1 MVMKLI
7 LAVSLVVAIRD
18 PMKAATIFTSADIL
32 SGSNPTNPEKNWQV
46 SITSTLTDNFNGDF
60 TRQEWRYSVANI
72 SYVPNQ
78 IPPGV
83 GSLIGSGITLF
94 FIPVF
99 GTTPLGTGP
108 FQNYF
113 EPADWVARFSG
124 FVGDFTRVDPV
135 LWRTGVSSAAILPG
149 QSAEFGFSIAGPI
162 AISEARASVSAEQLG
177 SFPGPVDVISGS
189 IPVPV
194 PVPEPASLSLVAG
207 AILVAASIR
216 RRANKR
222 RAEQE
227 FPARSPK
234 ARRVFPAPRRVSFGS
249 SATRLRWIPKKT
261 ATRF

>member
-1 MVMKLI
+1 MLMKLI
-7 LAVSLVVAIRD
+7 VPVSLMAVMTASTG
-18 PMKAATIFTSADIL
+18 AATIFTSTDTL
-32 SGSNPTNPEKNWQV
+32 SGSNPTNPEQTWQV
-46 SITSTLTDNFNGDF
+46 SVTSTLTDNFNGDF

-78 IPPGV
+78 IPPGA

-94 FIPVF
+94 FVPVF

-113 EPADWVARFSG
+113 EPSDWVARFSG

-162 AISEARASVSAEQLG
+162 AISQARASVSAEQL
-177 SFPGPVDVISGS
+177 SASPGPVDVISGS

-194 PVPEPASLSLVAG
+194 PVPEPTSLSLAAA
-207 AILVAASIR
+207 AILLAASIR
-216 RRANKR
+216 RRCK
-222 RAEQE
+222 
-227 FPARSPK
+227 
-234 ARRVFPAPRRVSFGS
+234 
-249 SATRLRWIPKKT
+249 
-261 ATRF
+261 

>member
-1 MVMKLI
+1 MKMI
-7 LAVSLVVAIRD
+7 FAVSLAMAMTDSIT
-18 PMKAATIFTSADIL
+18 AATIFTSTDIL
-32 SGSNPTNPEKNWQV
+32 SGSTPTNPEQNWQV

-83 GSLIGSGITLF
+83 GSLIGSGVTLF
-94 FIPVF
+94 FVPVF

-135 LWRTGVSSAAILPG
+135 LWRTELSSAAILPG
-149 QSAEFGFSIAGPI
+149 QSAEFGFSIAGPV
-162 AISEARASVSAEQLG
+162 ALSEARASVSAEQLS
-177 SFPGPVDVISGS
+177 SFPGPIDVISGS

-194 PVPEPASLSLVAG
+194 PVPEPMTLSLGAG
-207 AILVAASIR
+207 SILVAASIR
-216 RRANKR
+216 RHGK
-222 RAEQE
+222 
-227 FPARSPK
+227 
-234 ARRVFPAPRRVSFGS
+234 
-249 SATRLRWIPKKT
+249 
-261 ATRF
+261 